1 MYCQYIKFTDV
12 LIARTQKGLLM
23 AIRLDELFDKTKR
36 TFELKLIAG
45 KNGLNHIV
53 GWVHLL
59 EDEIILNRFG
69 GQELA
74 VTTGMKSQEPD
85 WLLHV
90 VTSMKK
96 RDCSGLILNTGMY
109 LKNIPQSVIDW
120 CNQNDFPLFAMP
132 WEISCTQLVQE
143 FCTIIMKRAQKE
155 REYGDIFQSIIQGAP
170 LNPEL
175 LAPLKNRFR
184 TDSTFQVFCIRI
196 RFGVEDTTAFRQ
208 AILHL
213 ENHLTLWQKTKR
225 LQSPYL
231 LFEMDDCYTLVINH
245 LPLAYTQEIADQIL
259 DQFSY
264 FTRRNML
271 SLGIGSQVN
280 GIASVKSAFSS
291 ARMAAQMAYQTNKK
305 IIDFQ
310 QMGFFKILFAADDTT
325 ILKSYEQQLLG
336 PLEEHDQHH
345 HSLYLETLRSYIEND
360 RSLMGVA
367 ESTFTHRNTVNYRI
381 QNIKKI
387 LNNPLKTAQDLFPYQ
402 VAFYIR
408 DMKL

>member
-12 LIARTQKGLLM
+12 LITRTQKGLLM

-45 KNGLNHIV
+45 KGGLNHIV

-96 RDCSGLILNTGMY
+96 RDCSG
-109 LKNIPQSVIDW
+109 
-120 CNQNDFPLFAMP
+120 
-132 WEISCTQLVQE
+132 
-143 FCTIIMKRAQKE
+143 
-155 REYGDIFQSIIQGAP
+155 QSIIQGAP
-170 LNPEL
+170 LNSEL
-175 LAPLKNRFR
+175 FAPLKNRFQ

-213 ENHLTLWQKTKR
+213 ENHLTLWQKAKR

-264 FTRRNML
+264 FTRRNMI

-291 ARMAAQMAYQTNKK
+291 ARMAAQMAYQTDTKSIN
-305 IIDFQ
+305 FQ

-336 PLEEHDQHH
+336 PLEEHDRHH
-345 HSLYLETLRSYIEND
+345 HSQYMETLRSYIEND

>member
-1 MYCQYIKFTDV
+1 MELTVKLQVFEGPLD
-12 LIARTQKGLLM
+12 LL
-23 AIRLDELFDKTKR
+23 L
-36 TFELKLIAG
+36 
-45 KNGLNHIV
+45 
-53 GWVHLL
+53 HLL
-59 EDEIILNRFG
+59 EKNKVNIYDIPIVEITNQYMEYIAEMRRQDLNVMSEFLVMAATLLDIKSKMLLPAKESEDDEEEDPRA
-69 GQELA
+69 E
-74 VTTGMKSQEPD
+74 
-85 WLLHV
+85 
-90 VTSMKK
+90 
-96 RDCSGLILNTGMY
+96 
-109 LKNIPQSVIDW
+109 
-120 CNQNDFPLFAMP
+120 
-132 WEISCTQLVQE
+132 LVQQLLE
-143 FCTIIMKRAQKE
+143 YKMYKCMAYELRDRQIDAEKVWFKAPTIPPEVLAYEEPVDVNELMSGVTLARLN
-155 REYGDIFQSIIQGAP
+155 DIFQSIIQGAP
-170 LNPEL
+170 LNSEL
-175 LAPLKNRFR
+175 LAPLKNRFQ

-213 ENHLTLWQKTKR
+213 ENHLTLWQKAKR

-264 FTRRNML
+264 FTRRNMI

-291 ARMAAQMAYQTNKK
+291 ARMAAQMAYQTDKK
-305 IIDFQ
+305 IINFQ

-336 PLEEHDQHH
+336 PLEEHDRHH
-345 HSLYLETLRSYIEND
+345 HSQYMETLRSYIEND